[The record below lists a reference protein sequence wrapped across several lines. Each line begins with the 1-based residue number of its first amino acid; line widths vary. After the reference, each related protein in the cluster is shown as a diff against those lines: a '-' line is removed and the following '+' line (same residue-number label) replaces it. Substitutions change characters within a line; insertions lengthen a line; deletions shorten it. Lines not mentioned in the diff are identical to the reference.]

1 MSYTE
6 DPRVL
11 FAAERTLLAWQ
22 RTAVTLMGFG
32 FVVER
37 FGLFVQLVLH
47 EGTGKTEHG
56 FSLLVG
62 VVLLVLAAVVA
73 LVSARQFR
81 LVVKNLAPD
90 TVPRGYWTN
99 TGVVLNVV
107 IATIAV
113 LLVMHLLWSTP

>member
-1 MSYTE
+1 
-6 DPRVL
+6 
-11 FAAERTLLAWQ
+11 
-22 RTAVTLMGFG
+22 MGFG